1 MIETNGRI
9 VAVHDGRVDVELAQT
24 TACTACNAKRTCAS
38 SKENSHQA
46 GRTQIVTMD
55 APLYARAGD
64 EVTVTVSTRGFH
76 IGVLLAY
83 LLPTM
88 TTIFGALIFAPGGDV
103 ASAAGLLG
111 GLVLGLLLVRLI
123 GRLMPHLS
131 DTYCEPTSTSHP
143 SI

>member
-1 MIETNGRI
+1 MIETNGKI

-38 SKENSHQA
+38 SKET

-123 GRLMPHLS
+123 GRLMPQLS
-131 DTYCEPTSTSHP
+131 ETYCEPTSTSHP